1 MNKLKEIFYD
11 PEKGLGN
18 LQSFFKKVKQED
30 PNMKYKEV
38 KDFYDKQEVNQIMR
52 PQIKPKEFNSVTAKM
67 PRDIFEIDYMIYD
80 RYTIDGYKYIFC
92 CVDVY
97 SRYAQCVATTNL
109 ELSTII
115 TTMKSIFG
123 SMGYPNVIK
132 ADNQFSKKDFV
143 DFCSKYDIK
152 CIFSNPYEIYKN
164 PIVERFNRTL
174 ALKLQK
180 IRLTSNNRRWYKYLN
195 LAVNNYNN
203 TYHKTIQNTP
213 KSVFDGDKYNEQI
226 INRVPVI
233 YQIGDMVRIVIKK
246 KVFDKGDVITY
257 SPEVYRIVDINGNRF
272 KLNDIDQLYK
282 AYEIRKVADI
292 VYKPD
297 SKEDKEQKEK
307 VDDLIKSTK
316 IKKIDV
322 DASNIIDQKRTRKE
336 VNYKE

>member
-30 PNMKYKEV
+30 PNIKYKEV

-52 PQIKPKEFNSVTAKM
+52 PQTKPKEFNSVTAKM

-132 ADNQFSKKDFV
+132 ADNQFNKEDFITLCTEHDV
-143 DFCSKYDIK
+143 K
-152 CIFSNPYEIYKN
+152 CIFSDPYEINKN

-180 IRLTSNNRRWYKYLN
+180 IRITSGNKRWYKYLG
-195 LAVNNYNN
+195 LAVKNYNT
-203 TYHKTIQNTP
+203 TYHSTIKNTP
-213 KSVFDGDKYNEQI
+213 KSIFDGKQYNEQEVH
-226 INRVPVI
+226 RFTVQ
-233 YQIGDMVRIVIKK
+233 YSLGDMVRIVIKK
-246 KVFDKGDVITY
+246 KTFQKGDVITY
-257 SPEVYRIVDINGNRF
+257 SPEVYRIVEIKGNRY
-272 KLNDIDQLYK
+272 KLNNGDFYK
-282 AYEIRKVADI
+282 EYEIKKVSEI

-297 SKEDKEQKEK
+297 SQQEK
-307 VDDLIKSTK
+307 DQQDQVEELIKSTK
-316 IKKIDV
+316 VKKIDV
-322 DASNIIDQKRTRKE
+322 DASNIIEGRRKRKE
-336 VNYKE
+336 INYKE